1 VLEVRPPIKI
11 DKGAGIIS
19 FLTDAGA
26 GIDAAL
32 YVGDDSTDLDA
43 FRALD
48 QLLRERKLMRAIKV
62 GVGSEEGPSAITGEA
77 DLVVDGPEGVRELL
91 SVLASE

>member
-1 VLEVRPPIKI
+1 MRPPIKI

-19 FLTDAGA
+19 FLTEVGA
-26 GIDAAL
+26 GIDTAL

-43 FRALD
+43 FRALT
-48 QLLRERKLMRAIKV
+48 QLQQEGRLTQTIKV
-62 GVGSEEGPSAITGEA
+62 GVGSEEGPSAIAGEA
-77 DLVVDGPEGVRELL
+77 DVVVDGPEGVRELL